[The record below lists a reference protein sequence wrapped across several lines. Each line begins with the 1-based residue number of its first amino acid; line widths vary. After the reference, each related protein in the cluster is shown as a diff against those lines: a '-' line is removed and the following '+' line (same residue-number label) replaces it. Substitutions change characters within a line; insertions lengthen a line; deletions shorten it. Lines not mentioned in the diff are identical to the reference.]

1 MTTCGREMSGS
12 LPPGAHFMKGGF
24 RAQVDDLYH
33 KYEQPVMLLVGVFI
47 VVVIVFL
54 EKVPVEIRKQADSF
68 WGRALLLTFVVT
80 VTIVYGWPLGMLAG
94 LMSALLI
101 GAGGIHPIHK
111 PLQEGF
117 SSEMNVRI
125 VPDKHKWF
133 VEKVL
138 GENPLLIEDDTV
150 STSAVQDYSDK
161 YTGSVQSNTVT
172 R

>member
-1 MTTCGREMSGS
+1 MSSS
-12 LPPGAHFMKGGF
+12 LPPGTHFMKGGF

-33 KYEQPVMLLVGVFI
+33 KYEQPVMLLVGLFM

-54 EKVPVEIRKQADSF
+54 EKVPIEIRKQTDTF
-68 WGRALLLTFVVT
+68 WGRALLLTFTVT
-80 VTIVYGWPLGMLAG
+80 VTVLYGWPMGILAG

-101 GAGGIHPIHK
+101 GAGGIHPITK
-111 PLQEGF
+111 PITEGF
-117 SSEMNVRI
+117 SSEMSLRI

-150 STSAVQDYSDK
+150 STSAIQDYSEK
-161 YTGSVQSNTVT
+161 YSGSVQSDSIS

>member
-1 MTTCGREMSGS
+1 
-12 LPPGAHFMKGGF
+12 MKGGF
-24 RAQVDDLYH
+24 RVHMDDLYR
-33 KYEQPVMLLVGVFI
+33 KYEQPVMVLTGLFMVI
-47 VVVIVFL
+47 VIVFL
-54 EKVPVEIRKQADSF
+54 EKVPIEIRKQADSF
-68 WGRALLLTFVVT
+68 MGRALLLMFTVT
-80 VTIVYGWPLGMLAG
+80 VTVLYGWPMGILAG

-101 GAGGIHPIHK
+101 GAGGIHPVTK
-111 PLQEGF
+111 QVNEGF

-150 STSAVQDYSDK
+150 TTSAVQDYSDK
-161 YTGSVQSNTVT
+161 YTGSVQSDSVT

>member
-1 MTTCGREMSGS
+1 MSSS

-33 KYEQPVMLLVGVFI
+33 KYEQPVMVLTGLFMVI
-47 VVVIVFL
+47 VIVFL
-54 EKVPVEIRKQADSF
+54 EKVPIEIRKQADSF
-68 WGRALLLTFVVT
+68 WGRALLLIFTVT
-80 VTIVYGWPLGMLAG
+80 VTVLYGWSMGILAG

-101 GAGGIHPIHK
+101 GAGGIHPITK
-111 PLQEGF
+111 QVNEGF

-125 VPDKHKWF
+125 VPSKHKWF

-138 GENPLLIEDDTV
+138 GEDPLLIEDDVVT
-150 STSAVQDYSDK
+150 TSAVQDYSDK
-161 YTGSVQSNTVT
+161 YSGSVQSDTVT

>member
-1 MTTCGREMSGS
+1 MSSS

-33 KYEQPVMLLVGVFI
+33 KYEQPVMVLTGLFMVI
-47 VVVIVFL
+47 VIVFL
-54 EKVPVEIRKQADSF
+54 EKVPIEIRKQADSF
-68 WGRALLLTFVVT
+68 WGRALLLIFTVT
-80 VTIVYGWPLGMLAG
+80 VTVLYGWPMGILAG

-101 GAGGIHPIHK
+101 GAGGIHPITK
-111 PLQEGF
+111 QVNEGF

-125 VPDKHKWF
+125 VPSKHKWF

-138 GENPLLIEDDTV
+138 GEDPLLIEDDVVT
-150 STSAVQDYSDK
+150 TSAVQDYSDK
-161 YTGSVQSNTVT
+161 YSGSVQSDTVT